1 MSGITELFKRFRQTL
16 TDYVRWQ
23 IGDMSDAE
31 DILQDVFLC
40 LTLQRDAAEIENMG
54 TWLWRAT
61 RNRIIDYRRKRRPG
75 RLTDEKDDRQTA
87 PEDAPEMKL
96 LRKLMWQQLAEA
108 LAELPEEQREAFVE
122 TELKGKSNQQLS
134 KETGVTIATLISR
147 KYYAKQHLRQRLRNI
162 YEELIMDKE

>member
-23 IGDMSDAE
+23 IGDVSDAE

-40 LTLQRDAAEIENMG
+40 LTLQRDAEEIENVG
-54 TWLWRAT
+54 AWLWRAT
-61 RNRIIDYRRKRRPG
+61 RNRIIDYRRKRRAG

>member
-1 MSGITELFKRFRQTL
+1 MNGVTELFKRFRQTL
-16 TDYVRWQ
+16 TDYVRRQ

-40 LTLQRDAAEIENMG
+40 LTLQRDAAEIENEVA
-54 TWLWRAT
+54 WLWRAT
-61 RNRIIDYRRKRRPG
+61 RNRIIDYQRKRRIS
-75 RLTDEKDDRQTA
+75 RLSDEKEDTQKA

>member
-1 MSGITELFKRFRQTL
+1 MSGITELFNRFRQTL

-23 IGDMSDAE
+23 IGDVSDAE

-40 LTLQRDAAEIENMG
+40 LTLQRDAEEIENVG
-54 TWLWRAT
+54 AWLWRAT
-61 RNRIIDYRRKRRPG
+61 RNRIIDYR
-75 RLTDEKDDRQTA
+75 LTDEKEDRQTA

>member
-1 MSGITELFKRFRQTL
+1 
-16 TDYVRWQ
+16 
-23 IGDMSDAE
+23 MSDEKE
-31 DILQDVFLC
+31 DTQ
-40 LTLQRDAAEIENMG
+40 
-54 TWLWRAT
+54 
-61 RNRIIDYRRKRRPG
+61 K
-75 RLTDEKDDRQTA
+75 A